1 MKFLQLSAFIGVAIL
16 TSCATD
22 HGRQTFR
29 KLDADRDG
37 KVSVPE
43 FSSHLGGESFRLL
56 DRDADGMVSAAEWTE
71 KESAATSASLFR
83 SLDANGDNC
92 LQRSEFAA
100 PTGSKRYAEIEG
112 VFHTLDRN
120 HDGALEWEE
129 ISY

>member
-1 MKFLQLSAFIGVAIL
+1 MKFLQLSAFIGFATL
-16 TSCATD
+16 SSCATD
-22 HGRQTFR
+22 HGRHTFR
-29 KLDADRDG
+29 KLDANRDG

-56 DRDADGMVSAAEWTE
+56 DRDADGIVSAAEWTE

-83 SLDANGDNC
+83 TIDTNGDHY

-100 PTGSKRYAEIEG
+100 PPGGARYAEIEG